1 MANLK
6 MVQVG
11 TDMNN
16 NPVYNVKDENDKL
29 VTTTIMTEAEATAM
43 INGPTVDAAMDTIVV
58 AEETIVVPDYK
69 SMTKLEL
76 EAMMREHGVELDR
89 RKSKKELL
97 EEVENF
103 FKE

>member
-43 INGPTVDAAMDTIVV
+43 ISGPTVDAAMDTIVV
-58 AEETIVVPDYK
+58 AEETTIVPNYK
-69 SMTKLEL
+69 SMSKLEL
-76 EAMMREHGVELDR
+76 ETMIIEQKIMVMD
-89 RKSKKELL
+89 
-97 EEVENF
+97 
-103 FKE
+103 